1 LIETSI
7 GNVGSTASDNRQAA
21 TKMIAPIDEPLVISS
36 NVIVNKV
43 NFEDTADASKILQ
56 V

>member
-1 LIETSI
+1 MIETSI
-7 GNVGSTASDNRQAA
+7 GKVGSTASDNRKAA
-21 TKMIAPIDEPLVISS
+21 TEMVAPTDELLVISS

-43 NFEDTADASKILQ
+43 NFDSPTDASKILQ

>member
-1 LIETSI
+1 MIETSI
-7 GNVGSTASDNRQAA
+7 GKVGSAVFDNRQAA
-21 TKMIAPIDEPLVISS
+21 TEMIDSIDEPLVIST

-43 NFEDTADASKILQ
+43 NFEGATDAIKILS

>member
-1 LIETSI
+1 MIETSI
-7 GNVGSTASDNRQAA
+7 GKVGSTASDNRQAA
-21 TKMIAPIDEPLVISS
+21 TKMIAPIDEPLVIST

-43 NFEDTADASKILQ
+43 NFEGTTDASKILP